1 MGKSS
6 PLNILSQKK
15 RDAFGISVAE
25 SAWLWDSLPE
35 VRNRKRTDS
44 ESIDQCHTGRWQGMR
59 SRSVPY
65 RPCHTLP
72 PCFFTSFLSQT
83 IWAVWV
89 REEMRIWSA
98 PATHWPDDKGHRHVW
113 CNPAKR
119 PSALLDL
126 LLPHYR
132 APSYVLLTRAS
143 YLHTQYL

>member
-15 RDAFGISVAE
+15 GRFWDQCSRAC
-25 SAWLWDSLPE
+25 WLWDSLPK
-35 VRNRKRTDS
+35 VRNRKKTES
-44 ESIDQCHTGRWQGMR
+44 ESGPDQCHTGRWQGMR
-59 SRSVPY
+59 SRSVPLVARPVY
-65 RPCHTLP
+65 R

-89 REEMRIWSA
+89 REEMQIKR
-98 PATHWPDDKGHRHVW
+98 PATHWPDDKGHRHMW

-143 YLHTQYL
+143 YLHPQYL